1 MHLALADTGK
11 FYRYEAY
18 LVFHALLL
26 TGVIVYQSWPVLRH
40 QFLLWHRL
48 ALLVAFVF
56 CLVPLVLRS
65 FAGFSKAHRAC
76 INIYEQ
82 QFQMARFLQ
91 ANPDIKVAAANDIGA
106 VAYYSNSYILDLWG
120 LGNIET
126 ARSKKNGYWN
136 AAYLSQLAT
145 QKQTNAVMIYDSWID
160 KSIPSEWVK
169 VGEWQIFNNVVCG
182 DDFVSFYALN
192 AAEVPGLLK
201 RLHSF
206 EKALPATVAVHY
218 EKRVAQ

>member
-1 MHLALADTGK
+1 L
-11 FYRYEAY
+11 
-18 LVFHALLL
+18 
-26 TGVIVYQSWPVLRH
+26 
-40 QFLLWHRL
+40 
-48 ALLVAFVF
+48 
-56 CLVPLVLRS
+56 
-65 FAGFSKAHRAC
+65 SK
-76 INIYEQ
+76 
-82 QFQMARFLQ
+82 
-91 ANPDIKVAAANDIGA
+91 
-106 VAYYSNSYILDLWG
+106 
-120 LGNIET
+120 
-126 ARSKKNGYWN
+126 
-136 AAYLSQLAT
+136 LAT

-192 AAEVPGLLK
+192 TAEVPGLLK